1 VGPLRRISLKSRDS
15 NVDSKIEREERMSQ
29 SLMHRRDFV
38 RLSSA
43 TLVAAAATS
52 FVPSG
57 IGAISGAGCASPL
70 LSVGFAEPVQGE
82 RLSVVGAGT
91 FAAGDSR
98 LARAGASVTVH
109 GIRRQL
115 AGKRDRVVHLN
126 ALFAAGEGMVPYL
139 AWSETG
145 SRAARVTF
153 RVPPAEQLTL
163 TVDHRRPNSLKG
175 VPSADVHRYLASRD
189 AAAGEIPKVELSDEG
204 KGMCVL
210 AVGGDGP
217 KLRRGTYFLA
227 LRDSQWERTPD
238 WASMSADP
246 QTLTLTRFGQPA
258 ELDYLVVSVDYV

>member
-1 VGPLRRISLKSRDS
+1 
-15 NVDSKIEREERMSQ
+15 MSH

-57 IGAISGAGCASPL
+57 IGTISGASGASPL

-82 RLSVVGAGT
+82 SLSVVGAST

-109 GIRRQL
+109 GLRRHV
-115 AGKRDRVVHLN
+115 AGRRDRVVHLN
-126 ALFAAGEGMVPYL
+126 ALFPSGEATVPYL
-139 AWSETG
+139 AWSESG
-145 SRAARVTF
+145 ARAARVTF

-163 TVDHRRPNSLKG
+163 AVDNRRRNSLKG
-175 VPSADVHRYLASRD
+175 VRPADIHNYLGYRD
-189 AAAGEIPKVELSDEG
+189 MAAGEIPKVELSEDG

-227 LRDSQWERTPD
+227 LRDSQWDRTPD

>member
-1 VGPLRRISLKSRDS
+1 
-15 NVDSKIEREERMSQ
+15 
-29 SLMHRRDFV
+29 MHRRDFV
-38 RLSSA
+38 RLGSA

-57 IGAISGAGCASPL
+57 IGAISGTSGASPL
-70 LSVGFAEPVQGE
+70 LSVGFAEPVPGE
-82 RLSVVGAGT
+82 RLPVVAAGT

-98 LARAGASVTVH
+98 LARSGASVTVH
-109 GIRRQL
+109 GIRRHGSGQ
-115 AGKRDRVVHLN
+115 RDRAVHLN
-126 ALFAAGEGMVPYL
+126 ALFPIGEATVPYL

-145 SRAARVTF
+145 ARAGRVTF
-153 RVPPAEQLTL
+153 RVPAAQQLTL
-163 TVDHRRPNSLKG
+163 TVDNRRRTSLKG
-175 VPSADVHRYLASRD
+175 VRSADVHRYLNSRD
-189 AAAGEIPKVELSDEG
+189 ASAGEIPKVELSDEG

-210 AVGGDGP
+210 ALGGDGP

-227 LRDSQWERTPD
+227 LRDSQWDRTPD